1 MPNWEEW
8 SFFEDPEVD
17 AHSAMLQ
24 LLPRLVLLKLDG
36 CPKLRALPRQ
46 LGEVA
51 ASLKE
56 LRLIGT
62 NNLKALEDFPL
73 LSVLLIQ
80 NCTSLELISNLPR
93 VTDMCAHGCPN
104 LSHVEGLGSLQQLG
118 LGVDMQEI
126 SSHWLPQ
133 LRKQN
138 QRVHGEDLD
147 VYALSTSYMAMKA
160 QVYFSG
166 QSMRH
171 AKLRKPVNTEDAKF
185 LPIFLW
191 QVPFKYCIA
200 FHFAYF

>member
-1 MPNWEEW
+1 MIGQLPNLKYLRIDGAYAVTKVGPEFIGCRKGDPFNELVSFPKLECLILKDMPNWEEW

-73 LSVLLIQ
+73 LSELLIIQ
-80 NCTSLELISNLPR
+80 KCESLERISNLPQVTELR
-93 VTDMCAHGCPN
+93 VHGCPN
-104 LSHVEGLGSLQQLG
+104 LSHVEGVGSLQQLG
-118 LGVDMQEI
+118 LGEDMQEI
-126 SSHWLPQ
+126 SSCWVSGLQEQH
-133 LRKQN
+133 
-138 QRVHGEDLD
+138 QRLHGDDLD
-147 VYALSTSYMAMKA
+147 IYTLSTS
-160 QVYFSG
+160 
-166 QSMRH
+166 
-171 AKLRKPVNTEDAKF
+171 
-185 LPIFLW
+185 
-191 QVPFKYCIA
+191 
-200 FHFAYF
+200 